1 MSNVLYWVWL
11 QGALGPGSRKA
22 LPLAR
27 RLGSPAEVYQADAE
41 KLASLQM
48 LSEREIKTLRSHP
61 LESAREVLEAC
72 GRDGL
77 QVITPQSPSYPGRL
91 REIPDPPIALYVQ
104 GTLPV
109 VDEEVLVAIVGTR
122 DATSY
127 GHAAATRLSM
137 RLARA
142 GAVIVS
148 GGAMGVDSDAHTG
161 ALLSGGRTIAVLGC
175 GIGYPYLEGGKP
187 LRELIAKNG
196 ALVSEYPPGTPPNK
210 YTFPKRNRLISGLSL
225 GTVIVEAGEKSGSLI
240 TARCAEEQGRDV
252 FAIPGS
258 VMSLSY
264 TGTNRLLRD
273 GAKPVYSAL
282 DVLQEYQPLFP
293 HKLTL
298 AGSHV
303 LIGEYDPEDAPDPA
317 EENSPLPGQEKDLL
331 RQTPKPGT
339 ASSEEPKSFSR
350 PDPPDGLFGPA
361 LAVYKAF
368 SEETM
373 PLDLLVER
381 SGHLS
386 GEVLR
391 ALTELE
397 LLGRVESVAGSRYR
411 LLPEPMNDIL

>member
-127 GHAAATRLSM
+127 GHAAAKRLSM

-175 GIGYPYLEGGKP
+175 GIGYP
-187 LRELIAKNG
+187 
-196 ALVSEYPPGTPPNK
+196 
-210 YTFPKRNRLISGLSL
+210 
-225 GTVIVEAGEKSGSLI
+225 
-240 TARCAEEQGRDV
+240 
-252 FAIPGS
+252 
-258 VMSLSY
+258 
-264 TGTNRLLRD
+264 
-273 GAKPVYSAL
+273 
-282 DVLQEYQPLFP
+282 
-293 HKLTL
+293 
-298 AGSHV
+298 
-303 LIGEYDPEDAPDPA
+303 
-317 EENSPLPGQEKDLL
+317 
-331 RQTPKPGT
+331 
-339 ASSEEPKSFSR
+339 
-350 PDPPDGLFGPA
+350 
-361 LAVYKAF
+361 
-368 SEETM
+368 
-373 PLDLLVER
+373 
-381 SGHLS
+381 
-386 GEVLR
+386 
-391 ALTELE
+391 
-397 LLGRVESVAGSRYR
+397 
-411 LLPEPMNDIL
+411 